1 MFEAQAAYYLNKY
14 LGKYV
19 DGVDPKSLRISV
31 WAGNVV
37 LTNLRI
43 RPEALEELNLPI
55 TVKAGLLGTLRL
67 KVRKNSSEKLCSST
81 LQLSI
86 CSFGMCGSVQRI
98 RGLECCGDIAL
109 KHTSWEI
116 LNHAH
121 HLG

>member
-31 WAGNVV
+31 WEGDVV
-37 LTNLRI
+37 LQNLRV

-67 KVRKNSSEKLCSST
+67 KVGGLNRGRK
-81 LQLSI
+81 
-86 CSFGMCGSVQRI
+86 
-98 RGLECCGDIAL
+98 
-109 KHTSWEI
+109 
-116 LNHAH
+116 
-121 HLG
+121 